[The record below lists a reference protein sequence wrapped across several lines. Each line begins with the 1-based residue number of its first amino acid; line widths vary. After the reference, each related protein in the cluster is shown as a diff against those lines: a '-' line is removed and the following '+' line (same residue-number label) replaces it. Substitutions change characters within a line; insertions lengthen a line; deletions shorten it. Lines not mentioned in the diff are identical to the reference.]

1 MTPLVIRVE
10 DTEASSSAPSAY
22 IKSPIRIG
30 RGELN
35 DLQLDYP
42 FVSTWHAVLR
52 FEEEEVS
59 VVDLG
64 STNGSF
70 VGDLRLEKNVPV
82 VLGAGDVLRI
92 GTLRLH
98 VARRQLAKA
107 EAEAPRSRSSTQF
120 AMRIADI
127 PSTPAPAA
135 RPAPPAASAPDRPR
149 TQPGKIQV
157 PAAAAPPSRVAASVP
172 SMAPPAPPPPVPPEP
187 AGPSAAATAALEN
200 ASWQLGVLHEALAEA
215 TRNMDVAVEQALAG
229 LSPVDRQ
236 AALRLMSGRFPHL
249 AGPGS
254 AAPATGPAPAQPQRA
269 APALAA
275 FEPASVSHGADS
287 GLAEVA
293 LRLLRAFGESYLP
306 ASVSLD
312 SRESVQAFLAAAAE
326 LLETTAR
333 SFVELR
339 SGYDEF
345 GREMGIRVA
354 RGEGPVASARDGREL
369 LAYLLAPGQGSA
381 RAAELGSAF
390 ADLMMHQLALLAGV
404 TDGARDVLER
414 LSPEAILAQ
423 LESGG
428 GLALKVKTLRE
439 GAQWRAFL
447 DRYRELEEEGT
458 LTATLF
464 GKSFLRAYAAVAG
477 RSLQRQGRGG
487 RPGKGRPDDDDDDQP
502 LGTTPRSGT
511 TRRRT

>member
-10 DTEASSSAPSAY
+10 NTEASSSSQSAY

-52 FEEEEVS
+52 FEEDEVTF
-59 VVDLG
+59 VDLG

-70 VGDLRLEKNVPV
+70 LGDRRLEKNVPV
-82 VLGAGDVLRI
+82 VLGAGDELRI
-92 GTLRLH
+92 GSLKLH
-98 VARRQLAKA
+98 VTRRQLAQA
-107 EAEAPRSRSSTQF
+107 EARRSSSNTQF
-120 AMRIADI
+120 ALRVADI
-127 PSTPAPAA
+127 PSISAPAA
-135 RPAPPAASAPDRPR
+135 RP
-149 TQPGKIQV
+149 V
-157 PAAAAPPSRVAASVP
+157 AAP
-172 SMAPPAPPPPVPPEP
+172 APAAPPPPPAAAPAAVRAVPAAPAPVLHEPAWPEPVPRSASPAAPAPP
-187 AGPSAAATAALEN
+187 AGPSAAAAAALEN

-215 TRNMDVAVEQALAG
+215 SRNMDTAVEQALVG
-229 LSPVDRQ
+229 LTPADRQ
-236 AALRLMSGRFPHL
+236 EALALVAGRFPR
-249 AGPGS
+249 AARSVPS
-254 AAPATGPAPAQPQRA
+254 APSSAPAEAQPYRA
-269 APALAA
+269 APAPTAP
-275 FEPASVSHGADS
+275 EPAPISHGADS

-293 LRLLRAFGESYLP
+293 LRLLRTFGEAYLP
-306 ASVSLD
+306 SSVSLD
-312 SRESVQAFLAAAAE
+312 SREAVQTFLGAAAE
-326 LLETTAR
+326 LFETAAR

-354 RGEGPVASARDGREL
+354 RGEGPVASARDSREL
-369 LAYLLAPGQGSA
+369 LAYLLAPSQGTA

-404 TDGARDVLER
+404 TGGARDVLAR
-414 LSPEAILAQ
+414 LSPEEILAE
-423 LESGG
+423 LESEG
-428 GLALKVKTLRE
+428 GLSLKVKTLRE

-477 RSLQRQGRGG
+477 RALQQKGG
-487 RPGKGRPDDDDDDQP
+487 TGAGKGRPDDDDEDDQP
-502 LGTTPRSGT
+502 LVRTPRSIT
-511 TRRRT
+511 TKRRS

>member
-1 MTPLVIRVE
+1 M
-10 DTEASSSAPSAY
+10 
-22 IKSPIRIG
+22 
-30 RGELN
+30 
-35 DLQLDYP
+35 
-42 FVSTWHAVLR
+42 
-52 FEEEEVS
+52 
-59 VVDLG
+59 
-64 STNGSF
+64 
-70 VGDLRLEKNVPV
+70 
-82 VLGAGDVLRI
+82 
-92 GTLRLH
+92 
-98 VARRQLAKA
+98 
-107 EAEAPRSRSSTQF
+107 
-120 AMRIADI
+120 
-127 PSTPAPAA
+127 
-135 RPAPPAASAPDRPR
+135 
-149 TQPGKIQV
+149 
-157 PAAAAPPSRVAASVP
+157 
-172 SMAPPAPPPPVPPEP
+172 
-187 AGPSAAATAALEN
+187 
-200 ASWQLGVLHEALAEA
+200 
-215 TRNMDVAVEQALAG
+215 
-229 LSPVDRQ
+229 
-236 AALRLMSGRFPHL
+236 
-249 AGPGS
+249 
-254 AAPATGPAPAQPQRA
+254 
-269 APALAA
+269 
-275 FEPASVSHGADS
+275 SHGADS

-293 LRLLRAFGESYLP
+293 LRLLRTFGESYLP

-312 SRESVQAFLAAAAE
+312 SRESVQAFLGAAAE
-326 LLETTAR
+326 LLETSAR

-354 RGEGPVASARDGREL
+354 RGEGPVASARDAREL

-381 RAAELGSAF
+381 RATELGSAF

-423 LESGG
+423 LEAGG

-477 RSLQRQGRGG
+477 RALQRQGRGG
-487 RPGKGRPDDDDDDQP
+487 RPGKGRPEDDDDDDDQP